1 MTNITYEILEQPC
14 FLEGI
19 AYISYGIA
27 ACARTKRNE
36 APAVI
41 ALVKDIT
48 PNRKKLL
55 ELVKNCNRLNLSPL
69 HLKDVVEDFL
79 IG

>member
-1 MTNITYEILEQPC
+1 MTNVTYEILEEPC
-14 FLEGI
+14 FSEGM
-19 AYISYGIA
+19 AYTSYGIA
-27 ACARTKRNE
+27 AYARSDLGE
-36 APAVI
+36 APALI

-48 PNRKKLL
+48 PDGKALL
-55 ELVKNCNRLNLSPL
+55 ELVKKCNLLKLSPL